1 VKKIFLLLVLLPVTA
16 GLAAPRDREAA
27 ARQRYDGCLSQTRSN
42 PAGALGNA
50 EDWLHHDG
58 GVPASHCAALA
69 LVGLKRY
76 GEAAARLDALAR
88 EKDIAGGAMRSELL
102 DQAGNAW
109 MLAGQPGNADTS
121 FSQALAISSGDPDLF
136 ADLARAKA
144 MEKDWKSA
152 EADLN
157 AALAIDPG
165 RPDLLVLRASARH
178 AAGRKAQARADIDQV
193 LASRPDFADALVE
206 RGELKLDAGDVD
218 GARAD
223 WQRTIATAPTSGA
236 AEEARKH
243 LADMDAAA
251 AKVAKPKR

>member
-1 VKKIFLLLVLLPVTA
+1 VKQLLPAFVFLFAATA
-16 GLAAPRDREAA
+16 AAAPARDEAA
-27 ARQRYDGCLSQTRSN
+27 ARQRYDGCLSEARTN

-58 GVPASHCAALA
+58 GIPAAHCAALA

-76 GEAAARLDALAR
+76 GDAAGKLDALAR

-109 MLAGQPGNADTS
+109 MLAGQPGNADAS
-121 FSQALAISSGDPDLF
+121 FSEALAISSGDPDLF

-144 MEKDWKSA
+144 MEKDWKAA

-157 AALAIDPG
+157 AALAIEPG
-165 RPDLLVLRASARH
+165 RADLLVLRASARH
-178 AAGRKAQARADIDQV
+178 AEGRKAQARADIDQV
-193 LASRPDFADALVE
+193 LEGHPDFADALEE
-206 RGELKLDAGDVD
+206 RGELKLDAGDVA

-223 WQRTIATAPTSGA
+223 WQRTIATAPNSGA
-236 AEEARKH
+236 ADEARKN

-251 AKVAKPKR
+251 KAAKPH

>member
-1 VKKIFLLLVLLPVTA
+1 MKQLLPIFVCLFA
-16 GLAAPRDREAA
+16 AAAAAAPAHDEAA
-27 ARQRYDGCLSQTRSN
+27 ARQRYDGCLNEAHTN

-50 EDWLHHDG
+50 EDWHRHDG

-76 GEAAARLDALAR
+76 AEAAGELDALAR
-88 EKDIAGGAMRSELL
+88 GKGIASGAMRSELL

-109 MLAGQPGNADTS
+109 LLAGQPSNADAS
-121 FSQALAISSGDPDLF
+121 FSEALAISSGDPDLF

-193 LASRPDFADALVE
+193 LASHPDFPDALVE
-206 RGELKLDAGDVD
+206 RGELRLDAGDVA

-223 WQRTIATAPTSGA
+223 WQRTIATAPHSGA
-236 AEEARKH
+236 ADEARKH
-243 LADMDAAA
+243 IADMDAAA
-251 AKVAKPKR
+251 AKAKPH